1 MPVELVLQ
9 HIQRLRAAV
18 SVWPAA
24 RWGAAPRP
32 LPGLLA
38 TSTTCAGVAG
48 HLVQV
53 LADLAADAE
62 GRRRQPVPR
71 PDTDLALADQLAVMA
86 YDLDLAEPAVHVAR
100 TALAEVLLH
109 RAEIDGARP
118 AADAI
123 EVVLGRPAAPADLLR
138 EAAAA
143 CPARQQRR

>member
-1 MPVELVLQ
+1 MPVELVLR

-24 RWGAAPRP
+24 RWSAAPRP

-62 GRRRQPVPR
+62 GRDRRPVPK

-86 YDLDLAEPAVHVAR
+86 HDLALAEPAEHLVRA
-100 TALAEVLLH
+100 ALAEVLLH
-109 RAEIDGARP
+109 RAEIDSARP

-123 EVVLGRPAAPADLLR
+123 EVVLGRPAAPAELLR
-138 EAAAA
+138 AAAAA
-143 CPARQQRR
+143 CPARQRR